1 MLPPLFLF
9 LGLALAD
16 DPGAAEVPAVWTVA
30 MPLGVPQFAHGEK
43 TRGFRFCGV
52 QAVGIG
58 TTVYSQVQMLA
69 LAQSEE
75 PGGLEELAWRRAS
88 AVSSAVTGLAWLASV
103 IDGSRLH
110 DAALEGVARA
120 ESVRAWDGVVT
131 SE

>member
-1 MLPPLFLF
+1 MLSALFL
-9 LGLALAD
+9 LVGLALAE

-30 MPLGVPQFAHGEK
+30 MPLGVPQFAHGERA
-43 TRGFRFCGV
+43 RGLQFGGV

-58 TTVYSQVQMLA
+58 TTVYSQARMVA
-69 LAQSEE
+69 LAQSDD

-88 AVSSAVTGLAWLASV
+88 VVGSAVTGLAWLASV

-110 DAALEGVARA
+110 DAALEGTAMA
-120 ESVRAWDGVVT
+120 ESVRAWDGVVA